1 MLHPSPSIGFL
12 QFSDK
17 AKARAVVV
25 FPVPRIPA
33 NRYAE
38 AILSLAIILF
48 KKAIAFSW
56 PIISSSN
63 VRLMG
68 TLVSVVF
75 FVFIVFVV
83 FTYNF
88 SSL

>member
-1 MLHPSPSIGFL
+1 
-12 QFSDK
+12 
-17 AKARAVVV
+17 
-25 FPVPRIPA
+25 
-33 NRYAE
+33 
-38 AILSLAIILF
+38 LAIILF

-75 FVFIVFVV
+75 MHL
-83 FTYNF
+83 
-88 SSL
+88 SSLFRQILLDFTPLNKCSKSDLSFWRTYLTG